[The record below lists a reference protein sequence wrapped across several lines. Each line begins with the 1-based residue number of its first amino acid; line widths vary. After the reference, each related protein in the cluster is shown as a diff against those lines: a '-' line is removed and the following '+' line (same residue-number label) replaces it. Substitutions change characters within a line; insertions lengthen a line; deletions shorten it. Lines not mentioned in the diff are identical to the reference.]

1 MAVHRRLVADPA
13 FRAAVGSCGGRRDQV
28 VVPVAADDSTRW
40 LIDQVNLA
48 DRPVIVAADEGGETA
63 VYLMFRLDTDP

>member
-1 MAVHRRLVADPA
+1 MAFHQRITADPS

-28 VVPVAADDSTRW
+28 VVPVAANDSTRW

-48 DRPVIVAADEGGETA
+48 GRPVIVAADEGGEPA